1 MGRKKKSQPIKHFTE
16 FIEGDEELRTLIFKA
31 TPAPQQIIF
40 ELFSQLEH
48 LHYGFFSYFAA
59 IPSTKFWDLLL
70 LQLSAV
76 ASGTSKNRNFSENS
90 NLISDVSEELNAFSV
105 GKSKSI
111 NLVGCAHAL
120 WHAVT
125 SYLAKEV
132 PPNTHEIWVALWELN
147 PSRTVWEWWL
157 EARAREAK
165 ELWSVWGPKLMS
177 DPYAEVVFEEWAEK
191 ELGLLLPRSHWYMTL
206 RLLIETHEQAVALK
220 HKISRPYL
228 RLVYTLTK
236 QIAAS
241 NQAWQFFDTFNYGCS
256 GLMKAISK
264 YAPSMSLSF
273 PTFAEREIRYEIYYQ
288 LSNYNLVALPYQSW
302 QKYRELE
309 AFKRDFFKQRGR
321 DVRSYQELAEAYDV
335 PLAEVLEIYSQIALQ
350 NPHSLEKKLYA
361 HDDTGHVPVST
372 LKDRVEDPQEKEMR
386 RLAEEQE
393 VLLLTLE
400 KMPIR
405 ERKIFTLLNNLIDL
419 AQDLNPD
426 AFELDMF
433 FGKKLAAVQG
443 KGYHEPQSH

>member
-1 MGRKKKSQPIKHFTE
+1 MGRNKKTQPIKHFTE
-16 FIEGDEELRTLIFKA
+16 FIDGDEELRALIFKA
-31 TPAPQQIIF
+31 SPAPQQIVF

-90 NLISDVSEELNAFSV
+90 NIMSEVAEEPSTYKV
-105 GKSKSI
+105 GKSKST
-111 NLVGCAHAL
+111 NLVGAAHAL
-120 WHAVT
+120 WHSITYYQANQI
-125 SYLAKEV
+125 

-147 PSRTVWEWWL
+147 PSRTVWEWWV

-165 ELWSVWGPKLMS
+165 ELWATWGSKLMT

-206 RLLIETHEQAVALK
+206 KLLIETYDQAVAIK

-256 GLMKAISK
+256 GLMKAIAK
-264 YAPSMSLSF
+264 YAPSMALSF

-309 AFKRDFFKQRGR
+309 TLKRDFFKTRGR
-321 DVRSYQELAEAYDV
+321 EVRSHQELAEAYNI
-335 PLAEVLEIYSQIALQ
+335 PIAEVLEIYSQIALQ
-350 NPHSLEKKLYA
+350 NPHSLEKKLYSS
-361 HDDTGHVPVST
+361 DEYGQVTT
-372 LKDRVEDPQEKEMR
+372 LKDRVEDPQERELR
-386 RLAEEQE
+386 RLFEEQE

-400 KMPIR
+400 RMPLK
-405 ERKIFTLLNNLIDL
+405 ERKIFTMLNNLVDL

-426 AFELDMF
+426 PFELDKF
-433 FGKKLAAVQG
+433 FGKKLEAVDTS
-443 KGYHEPQSH
+443 GYH